1 MNTYEPHQQ
10 EQNRQ
15 FKCATFIWIFAVFLM
30 AACNKPKASKS
41 VQQPNE
47 PASTTQI
54 PSAASLDEP
63 PEQSEPSEG
72 TQEEGESLQP
82 NAPPPTQGSVL
93 RVFVPDGLKPVVT
106 ALATAFS
113 AADKEVAEVNVS
125 STGDT
130 SNAIAVPNLDIVI
143 YPSWSEI
150 EALASAQ
157 LLASKG
163 RTVTHLAVRVQVS
176 GKQANRLRTPA
187 DLSADGVRVGIP
199 PQKLDGGAALR
210 LIARANLGSKLIR
223 RTLPRGEESA
233 LRDGTI
239 DAWIGFYPMSVGVPM
254 RLPASLREHQ
264 PVAAGILKQ
273 TQHLEDSKRFM
284 AWLEGP
290 EAQKLWEDFGTIPV
304 VPNGLPVAPTALPIK
319 VNVPTHK
326 AATVAID
333 NRILVIGGR
342 SSGLPVDRLAW
353 VDIEQARS
361 FELATKLP
369 EGREGASAIYHRENR
384 RVLVFAGKGPGGP
397 LNTAVRIDPAAE
409 TVERLDIVLP
419 DRRGDAAI
427 ARVGQNVLLFGGRT
441 DTSILDSVTLVDL
454 VASQA
459 TLHKVRL
466 PYPVASAAA
475 EATPDGKVWVV
486 GGESNAGEVSSI
498 IEYSHDTGAFKKLGL
513 TLPGPVMGHA
523 LAPYDAGLLVL
534 GGRVRNKLRDAI
546 DYISF
551 EGEATRL
558 ASRLLEPTGEPA
570 AINLGGKVF
579 VVGGLTHDRISS
591 GVSRFPF

>member
-1 MNTYEPHQQ
+1 
-10 EQNRQ
+10 
-15 FKCATFIWIFAVFLM
+15 
-30 AACNKPKASKS
+30 
-41 VQQPNE
+41 
-47 PASTTQI
+47 
-54 PSAASLDEP
+54 
-63 PEQSEPSEG
+63 
-72 TQEEGESLQP
+72 
-82 NAPPPTQGSVL
+82 
-93 RVFVPDGLKPVVT
+93 
-106 ALATAFS
+106 
-113 AADKEVAEVNVS
+113 
-125 STGDT
+125 
-130 SNAIAVPNLDIVI
+130 
-143 YPSWSEI
+143 
-150 EALASAQ
+150 
-157 LLASKG
+157 
-163 RTVTHLAVRVQVS
+163 
-176 GKQANRLRTPA
+176 
-187 DLSADGVRVGIP
+187 
-199 PQKLDGGAALR
+199 
-210 LIARANLGSKLIR
+210 
-223 RTLPRGEESA
+223 
-233 LRDGTI
+233 
-239 DAWIGFYPMSVGVPM
+239 
-254 RLPASLREHQ
+254 
-264 PVAAGILKQ
+264 
-273 TQHLEDSKRFM
+273 M

-498 IEYSHDTGAFKKLGL
+498 IEYSHDTGAFRKLGL